1 MNYADQLLQLRL
13 QRPFVPFRV
22 TLTNG
27 STITVT
33 ERLKFAVNGII
44 MIALPEHGP
53 SIKFRIEQVASIEML
68 EPVG

>member
-1 MNYADQLLQLRL
+1 MNYADRLLQLRL

-22 TLTNG
+22 MLKDG
-27 STITVT
+27 SAVTVT

-44 MIALPEHGP
+44 MIALPEQGP
-53 SIKFRIEQVASIEML
+53 SVKFRIEQVADIELL